1 MLYPTELVIYHL
13 AWWLTGSIYWQR
25 AGVHEYR
32 LCPFSQNNFVLM
44 PVIGVRFQSF
54 PSQTPEM
61 LLTWNIIGVA
71 KSRFFTWANTVKCH
85 LSLRPTPS
93 TSEIC
98 EDENKRLCF
107 SNNSN
112 RPFPSSTGPL
122 YQTLHCSATTKKC
135 LSVKSTVVP
144 VLGRKKYKGEHIHE
158 DALPVAGPEYIKPLS
173 FY

>member
-85 LSLRPTPS
+85 LSLRPTP
-93 TSEIC
+93 
-98 EDENKRLCF
+98 
-107 SNNSN
+107 
-112 RPFPSSTGPL
+112 PL
-122 YQTLHCSATTKKC
+122 AKYARTKIKGFVSATTAIGHFRVPPGLCIKHCTAPRQLKNVWVWNPQLFPC
-135 LSVKSTVVP
+135 WVEKSTRVNTSMKMP
-144 VLGRKKYKGEHIHE
+144 FQLQGRNI
-158 DALPVAGPEYIKPLS
+158 
-173 FY
+173 